1 MAVLEGTIRLGGDE
15 EGVELGPGDSA
26 VIPAGTLHASV
37 AGDQGALL
45 VTAMPVGM
53 RILPDEGEPRV
64 APWAG

>member
-1 MAVLEGTIRLGGDE
+1 
-15 EGVELGPGDSA
+15 VELGPGDSA
-26 VIPAGTLHASV
+26 VIPAGTRHAPV

-53 RILPDEGEPRV
+53 RILPEEGEPRV

>member
-1 MAVLEGTIRLGGDE
+1 MMAAARAREVRPC
-15 EGVELGPGDSA
+15 VEVGPGDSA
-26 VIPAGTLHASV
+26 VIPAGTRHAPT
-37 AGDQGALL
+37 AGPSGATL